1 MAKNRYGK
9 AKGGMQGGNM
19 QYNRP
24 SGGYQKNLYR
34 QQINTQG
41 LKAPKGIDQKTL
53 RIAAIAAAVC
63 WALLSAFLIYKL
75 KWIGLLIGLVIGAA
89 LVGGAY
95 FFIQYKERQII
106 KYYKQIGMTEE
117 MYVKELKKRNADKK
131 QIEQVRKTWR
141 KVKAEPVVGANVKGG
156 SSKNKK
162 K

>member
-9 AKGGMQGGNM
+9 AKGNMQGGNAM
-19 QYNRP
+19 YNRP

-41 LKAPKGIDQKTL
+41 VKQPKGIDQKTL
-53 RIAAIAAAVC
+53 KIGAIVIGAV
-63 WALLSAFLIYKL
+63 WLALSILLIMKL
-75 KWIGLLIGLVIGAA
+75 RWWGLLIAALIGAA
-89 LVGGAY
+89 VVGGLY

-131 QIEQVRKTWR
+131 QIDQVRKTWR
-141 KVKAEPVVGANVKGG
+141 KVKAEPVVGANAKGG
-156 SSKNKK
+156 KK